1 MIYSIA
7 VAGLLAIAATASP
20 QDRPAFEVAS
30 VKVTPPA
37 SAGLTSISPYG
48 TGRFTA
54 TNVTMELLISLA
66 YGVSDSQIVGLP
78 GRIASE
84 RYDVTAKAEA
94 GVSLT
99 YEELKP
105 RLQLL
110 LEQRFKLAVHREV
123 KDTQGYALV
132 AAKSGP
138 KLKKAGPGAEARGTI
153 FVRGLR
159 HPSASMDTLAGM
171 LARPLHRPVVNK
183 TGIEGN
189 YNIVLNYSQEGTADS
204 SLPSIFMA
212 LQEQLGLKLES
223 LMVPVEMLVIDHVE
237 SVPTEN

>member
-1 MIYSIA
+1 MSGGPRWIDA
-7 VAGLLAIAATASP
+7 
-20 QDRPAFEVAS
+20 DRF
-30 VKVTPPA
+30 
-37 SAGLTSISPYG
+37 
-48 TGRFTA
+48 
-54 TNVTMELLISLA
+54 
-66 YGVSDSQIVGLP
+66 
-78 GRIASE
+78 
-84 RYDVTAKAEA
+84 DVTAKAG
-94 GVSLT
+94 GVGWATVAQKQSMLR
-99 YEELKP
+99 
-105 RLQLL
+105 RLLAD
-110 LEQRFKLAVHREV
+110 RFKLAVHREV

-204 SLPSIFMA
+204 SLPSIFTA
-212 LQEQLGLKLES
+212 LEEQLGLKLES
-223 LMVPVEMLVIDHVE
+223 LKVPAEMLVIDHVE